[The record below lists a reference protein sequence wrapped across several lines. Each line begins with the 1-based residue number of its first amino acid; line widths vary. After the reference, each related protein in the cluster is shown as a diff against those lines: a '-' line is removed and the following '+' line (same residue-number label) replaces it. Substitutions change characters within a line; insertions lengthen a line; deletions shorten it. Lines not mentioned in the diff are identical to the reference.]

1 MHRLPERVG
10 RNWSGVLLFPPEH
23 TKRSRGGWHEDGK
36 HLDREREPDG
46 RYLDLGREDD
56 SRA

>member
-1 MHRLPERVG
+1 MPERVG